1 MSEFKVLKKFIWLPF
16 AVAPLLSGCSFFLDT
31 KEYDFIQMVGF
42 SSDTTAILFRYNW
55 EKTEDCFAHLCGG
68 DNYLDLELMLVDVR
82 YHKVHWKSRVKNNY
96 GENFRVRQ
104 WSDSLVFID
113 YDGKIGENR
122 MLWTIGDSKPLK
134 VNFSLEGYG
143 LENFDE
149 KTLDLQIPPNLGMF
163 DLYQQRQWK
172 NETILMWRDTTRTGN
187 LPEYLLLNRKNF
199 VISVWQPSA
208 EEKELAEK
216 GAIWDGEKF
225 IYLENETSESCKAFV
240 ISGNGDTLHTIGHYP
255 YIELQEFSTE
265 GNVFDKRCEFGFLF
279 AFAGNLISIR
289 AINNISLPATL
300 LPKDTSNIPNI
311 YGLTAMVFIDKNKR
325 ELLNP
330 SFWYDGRKEW
340 QYGVGKFINLS
351 GNITEY

>member
-1 MSEFKVLKKFIWLPF
+1 MNEFKTLKEFIWLPF

-31 KEYDFIQMVGF
+31 KEDDFIQMVGF
-42 SSDTTAILFRYNW
+42 ASDTTAILFRYNW

-122 MLWTIGDSKPLK
+122 MLWTIGDSKPHK
-134 VNFSLEGYG
+134 VNLSLEGDG
-143 LENFDE
+143 FENFD
-149 KTLDLQIPPNLGMF
+149 KTLYLQIHPNGDIF
-163 DLYQQRQWK
+163 NLYDAQRRWK
-172 NETILMWRDTTRTGN
+172 NETILMRTYWKEKI
-187 LPEYLLLNRKNF
+187 PEYLLLDRKNF

-216 GAIWDGEKF
+216 GAIWNGEKF
-225 IYLENETSESCKAFV
+225 IYLENETLEPCKAFV
-240 ISGNGDTLHTIGHYP
+240 VSSNGDTLHTAGHYP
-255 YIELQEFSTE
+255 YIELQESSTE
-265 GNVFDKRCEFGFLF
+265 GNVFDERCEFGFLF

-289 AINNISLPATL
+289 AINNIKLPATL
-300 LPKDTSNIPNI
+300 LPKDTSNISNI

-340 QYGVGKFINLS
+340 QYGVGKFINSS